1 MELYIFSV
9 WVHLLAAMLWLGGM
23 LFLIFVLVPA
33 LRGESGEL
41 RGRLVDTVG
50 LRFRTVGWICL
61 LLLLLTG
68 SANILLRGY
77 SLTGTLLIAK
87 LALFGVILV
96 LSFIHDFVIG
106 PRATRA
112 MASGSEDAEKL
123 RRLSAIIGIINTLL
137 ALAVVALAIK
147 LVRG

>member
-123 RRLSAIIGIINTLL
+123 RRLSAIIGRINTLL

>member
-50 LRFRTVGWICL
+50 LRFRTVGWTCL

-123 RRLSAIIGIINTLL
+123 RRLSAIIGRINTLL

>member
-61 LLLLLTG
+61 LLLLLSG

-123 RRLSAIIGIINTLL
+123 RRLSAIIGRINTLL